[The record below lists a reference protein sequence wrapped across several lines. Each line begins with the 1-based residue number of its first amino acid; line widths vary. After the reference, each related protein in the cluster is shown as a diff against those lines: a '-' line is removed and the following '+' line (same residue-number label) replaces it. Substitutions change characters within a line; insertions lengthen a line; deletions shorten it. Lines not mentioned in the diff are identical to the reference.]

1 VLYRRAEPK
10 RSKLNRPPPDHRGTQ
25 KKSGE
30 RLAPPARTLDG
41 C

>member
-1 VLYRRAEPK
+1 LPTRNY
-10 RSKLNRPPPDHRGTQ
+10 DHGTQ